1 MSDDDGYPKAL
12 SWVQWFCSI
21 DGHEFLAEVDPEF
34 IRDQFNLY
42 GLNAYFS
49 KDKLKACLRMILSPQ
64 QPSEEDLA
72 DEAFLELN

>member
-1 MSDDDGYPKAL
+1 
-12 SWVQWFCSI
+12 
-21 DGHEFLAEVDPEF
+21 LAEVDPEF

-42 GLNAYFS
+42 GLNAFFS
-49 KDKLKACLRMILSPQ
+49 KDKLKTCLRMILSPQ